1 MKNNLKTVT
10 STLVGYRKTNSI
22 ENPVDILRAAQ
33 KAIVCGRPL
42 EIESLDSTIGA
53 KNQIMIN
60 RHDVF
65 NIAKEELSGN
75 NDLRKTTEVSFYGET
90 ARDYGG
96 LRKEFFRLCLQEIN
110 EKHFAHGLR
119 EEMID
124 DFNIIGV
131 IFVLSILQNVFDSIQ
146 TIHEADVENE
156 YY

>member
-1 MKNNLKTVT
+1 
-10 STLVGYRKTNSI
+10 
-22 ENPVDILRAAQ
+22 
-33 KAIVCGRPL
+33 
-42 EIESLDSTIGA
+42 
-53 KNQIMIN
+53 MIN
-60 RHDVF
+60 RLDVF

-75 NDLRKTTEVSFYGET
+75 NDLRKTAEVSFYGET

-96 LRKEFFRLCLQEIN
+96 LRQEFFRLCLQGIN
-110 EKHFAHGLR
+110 EKHFVHGLR